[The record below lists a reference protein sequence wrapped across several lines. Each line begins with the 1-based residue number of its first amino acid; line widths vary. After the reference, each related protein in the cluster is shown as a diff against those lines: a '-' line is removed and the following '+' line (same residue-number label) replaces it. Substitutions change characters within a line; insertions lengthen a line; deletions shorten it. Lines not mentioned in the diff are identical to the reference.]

1 MPAVCAN
8 IRDAMPI
15 VDCAIYEDG
24 RRRAGDVDLE
34 HAYEASRV
42 ADGSSFVWIGLREPT
57 KEEFD
62 AVAREFYLHELAVED
77 AVKAHQRPKVEEYD
91 DTLFIVLK
99 TAKYHDD
106 SETVEIGEINLF
118 VGPGFLI
125 SVRHGGPSP
134 LDGVRRQIESRDDL
148 LRCGP
153 GSVMHAIVDRVI
165 DDYQPVLAGI
175 EDDIEEVEEQVFS
188 ATRDAPT
195 ERIYKLK
202 REVLSM
208 HRATAPLIDPLERL
222 AGGRYPH
229 VHEDIREYF
238 RDVYDHVER
247 ANDAVESMREMLNG
261 VLDANT
267 AQVGVRQNEDMRKI
281 TAWVAI
287 VAVPTMVAG
296 IYGMN
301 FEHMPEL
308 KWEFGYP
315 AALLLMLSVCT
326 ALYRSFKRAGWL

>member
-1 MPAVCAN
+1 
-8 IRDAMPI
+8 MPI

-24 RRRAGDVDLE
+24 RRRNGDVDLE
-34 HAYEASRV
+34 HAYEASRSGGG
-42 ADGSSFVWIGLREPT
+42 DSFVWIGLREPT

-77 AVKAHQRPKVEEYD
+77 AVKAHQRPKIEDYD
-91 DTLFIVLK
+91 GTLFIVLK

-106 SETVEIGEINLF
+106 TETVEIGEINLF
-118 VGPGFLI
+118 AGDGFLI

-134 LDGVRRQIESRDDL
+134 LDGVRRQIEERDDL

-153 GSVMHAIVDRVI
+153 GAVLHAIVDRVV
-165 DDYQPVLAGI
+165 DDYSPVLAGI
-175 EDDIEEVEEQVFS
+175 SDDIEEVEEEVFS
-188 ATRDAPT
+188 PARVNPT

-202 REVLSM
+202 REVLLM
-208 HRATAPLIDPLERL
+208 HRATGPLIEPLEKL
-222 AGGRYPH
+222 ASGRFEPH

-238 RDVYDHVER
+238 RDVYDHVAR
-247 ANDAVESMREMLNG
+247 ANDAVEGMREMLNG
-261 VLDANT
+261 ILDANT

-308 KWEFGYP
+308 KWRFGYP
-315 AALLLMLSVCT
+315 AALLLMLGVCT

>member
-1 MPAVCAN
+1 M
-8 IRDAMPI
+8 I
-15 VDCAIYEDG
+15 VDCAVYEDG
-24 RRRAGDVDLE
+24 RRRAEQVDLE
-34 HAYEASRV
+34 QAYEASRSS
-42 ADGSSFVWIGLREPT
+42 DGSAFVWIGLREPT
-57 KEEFD
+57 PEEFD

-77 AVKAHQRPKVEEYD
+77 AIKAHQRPKIEDYD

-99 TAKYHDD
+99 TARYHDD

-118 VGPGFLI
+118 VGDGFLI

-134 LDGVRRQIESRDDL
+134 LDGVRKQIESRPDL

-153 GSVMHAIVDRVI
+153 GSVMHAIVDRVV
-165 DDYQPVLAGI
+165 DDYEPVLAGI

-188 ATRDAPT
+188 PERGNVT

-208 HRATAPLIDPLERL
+208 HRATAPLIDPLEKL
-222 AGGRYPH
+222 ARGDMPH

-247 ANDAVESMREMLNG
+247 ANDAVNSMREMLNG

-267 AQVGVRQNEDMRKI
+267 AQVSVRQNEDMRKI
-281 TAWVAI
+281 SAWVGIA
-287 VAVPTMVAG
+287 AVPTLLAG
-296 IYGMN
+296 IWGMN
-301 FEHMPEL
+301 FQHMPEL
-308 KWEFGYP
+308 TWSFGYP
-315 AALLLMLSVCT
+315 MALLVIASVMT
-326 ALYRSFKRAGWL
+326 TLYVLFKRAGWL